1 MLSWSLSTARDFST
15 KVLLGKH
22 HTNNPYGEWKIV
34 KKRAT
39 DKKYKAEIT
48 VTKSWGETYNILK
61 GTDIEII
68 NIPYYKIF
76 FIGKSYYKFYWN
88 KKKNKGYFD
97 ENAEKINATISAIPM
112 VKLRVKNLSKKALK
126 LVRIESKNIFQSGG
140 MADYNARA
148 LVPKVKK
155 GAMELSYNKTD
166 TMTFPKEYV
175 IASGKV
181 IDLPLSLWV
190 KNATHGDGSGHLVYA
205 LEIDYIKDGKRKTE
219 VLTII
224 EQADA
229 EGYEVGAIKPLN

>member
-22 HTNNPYGEWKIV
+22 YTNNPYGEWKIV

-39 DKKYKAEIT
+39 DKKYKAEII
-48 VTKSWGETYNILK
+48 VTKSWGKTYNILN
-61 GTDIEII
+61 GTDMEII
-68 NIPYYKIF
+68 NIPYYKKV

-88 KKKNKGYFD
+88 KKKNKGYFY

-112 VKLRVKNLSKKALK
+112 VKLRVKNLSKKVLK

-140 MADYNARA
+140 MADYNAGV

-175 IASGKV
+175 IPSGKV

-205 LEIDYIKDGKRKTE
+205 LEIDYIKEGKRKTE

-224 EQADA
+224 QQADA
-229 EGYEVGAIKPLN
+229 EGYDAGAIKPVN